1 MDGEVKYKLIALDVD
16 GTLLNDNHEL
26 SEQTKKTIQEVSRSG
41 AEIVLCTGRGPQNSI
56 PFMEQIGLTG
66 YVISHNGA
74 VTVDV
79 VTKEVVHQYAM
90 DTRAMLPYM
99 DYFRE
104 QRVHFDVNTAF
115 NMYVDSVDGMAVE
128 VRSMYENFLML
139 PVNLPPLQEFSEP
152 IVKVTA
158 FDHADVLDKVH
169 EEIGKWTPEFNILRS
184 GEYFVDLMHPDAS
197 KGNALQ
203 QLAKRRGVQSEEV
216 LAIGNYFNDITMLT
230 FAGLGIAMDNSP
242 LEVKAAANEVT
253 ASNNEDGVH
262 AALLKYCLS

>member
-1 MDGEVKYKLIALDVD
+1 MKYKLIALDVD

-26 SEQTKKTIQEVSRSG
+26 TDQTKQTIQEVSRSG

-56 PFMEQIGLTG
+56 PFMEQIELKG

-74 VTVDV
+74 ATVDV
-79 VTKEVVHQYAM
+79 VSKEVVHQFAM
-90 DTRAMLPYM
+90 DTKAIRPYI

-104 QRVHFDVNTAF
+104 NKVHFDVNTAF
-115 NMYVDSVDGMAVE
+115 QMYVDNVEGMAVE

-139 PVNLPPLQEFSEP
+139 PINLPPIQELDQP
-152 IVKVTA
+152 VVKVTA
-158 FDHADVLDKVH
+158 FSYPDVLDKVH
-169 EEIGKWTPEFNILRS
+169 EEIGKWTPEFNVLRS
-184 GEYFVDLMHPDAS
+184 GEYFLDLMHPDAS
-197 KGNALQ
+197 KGNALEH
-203 QLAKRRGVQSEEV
+203 LAKRRGIQPEEV
-216 LAIGNYFNDITMLT
+216 LAIGNYYNDITMLT

-262 AALLKYCLS
+262 KALLKYCLS

>member
-1 MDGEVKYKLIALDVD
+1 MNYKLIALDVD

-26 SEQTKKTIQEVSRSG
+26 SEQTISTIREVSRSG

-74 VTVDV
+74 ATVDV
-79 VTKEVVHQYAM
+79 ESKEVVHQFAM
-90 DTRAMLPYM
+90 DSKAILAYM
-99 DYFRE
+99 DFFRDK
-104 QRVHFDVNTAF
+104 RVHFDVNTAF
-115 NMYVDSVDGMAVE
+115 HMYVDSVEGMAVE

-139 PVNLPPLQEFSEP
+139 PAALPPLTEFSEP

-158 FDHADVLDKVH
+158 FDHADVLDKVY
-169 EEIGKWTPEFNILRS
+169 EELVLWKPEFNILRS
-184 GEYFVDLMHPDAS
+184 GEYFLDLMHPDAS
-197 KGNALQ
+197 KGNALK
-203 QLAKRRGVQSEEV
+203 QLADRRGVRQEEV

>member
-1 MDGEVKYKLIALDVD
+1 MKYKLIALDVD

-74 VTVDV
+74 ATVDV
-79 VTKEVVHQYAM
+79 VTKEVVHQFAM
-90 DTRAMLPYM
+90 DTKALLPYM
-99 DYFRE
+99 DYFRK

-115 NMYVDSVDGMAVE
+115 HMYVDNVEGMAVE

-139 PVNLPPLQEFSEP
+139 PVNLPPLEEFTEP
-152 IVKVTA
+152 VVKVTA

-197 KGNALQ
+197 KGNALK
-203 QLAKRRGVQSEEV
+203 QLAERRGVRQDEI
-216 LAIGNYFNDITMLT
+216 LAIGNYYNDITMLT

-242 LEVKAAANEVT
+242 LEVKAAADALT
-253 ASNNEDGVH
+253 LSNNEDGVH

>member
-1 MDGEVKYKLIALDVD
+1 MKYKLIALDVD

-56 PFMEQIGLTG
+56 PFMEEIGLTG

-90 DTRAMLPYM
+90 NTQAMLPYM

-139 PVNLPPLQEFSEP
+139 PVNLPPIQEFSEP

-197 KGNALQ
+197 KGNALK